1 MTEAAMTAEEG
12 MTVEAET
19 KEETEIEI
27 AQIIEAGTVE
37 TTVTGNVR
45 SAITRTSHSE
55 PNAIA
60 VANLKEEAAGTIE
73 EVETE
78 MTVEAVVEVTAETE
92 TSEDPTEEL
101 IQITTGLVANV
112 KTQTSHSELNATA
125 VEHLK
130 EEAEALANNGRAM
143 SAGPEIEEMHHN
155 LEREIGN
162 ALSVE
167 NPISLN
173 EMIALAVGAQR
184 GLAAPSKEGIIAN

>member
-1 MTEAAMTAEEG
+1 
-12 MTVEAET
+12 MTVEAVT

-60 VANLKEEAAGTIE
+60 VASLKEEAEGTIE

-78 MTVEAVVEVTAETE
+78 MTEEVVVEVTAETE
-92 TSEDPTEEL
+92 RREAPTEVL
-101 IQITTGLVANV
+101 TQITTGLVANV

-125 VEHLK
+125 VELLK
-130 EEAEALANNGRAM
+130 EGVEAQASNGQAM
-143 SAGPEIEEMHHN
+143 NAEPVTEEMHHN
-155 LEREIGN
+155 LEQGIGIAHN
-162 ALSVE
+162 VE

-173 EMIALAVGAQR
+173 VMIALDVDALR
-184 GLAAPSKEGIIAN
+184 GSVALSREDIIAS

>member
-1 MTEAAMTAEEG
+1 MTAEEG

-45 SAITRTSHSE
+45 SAITRISHSE
-55 PNAIA
+55 PNAID

-73 EVETE
+73 EVESE
-78 MTVEAVVEVTAETE
+78 MIVEAVVEVTAETE
-92 TSEDPTEEL
+92 TSGAPTEEL

-130 EEAEALANNGRAM
+130 EEAEALANNGRVM
-143 SAGPEIEEMHHN
+143 SAGPVIEEMHRN
-155 LEREIGN
+155 LEPEIGN

-167 NPISLN
+167 NPISLSGT
-173 EMIALAVGAQR
+173 IALAVDALR
-184 GLAAPSKEGIIAN
+184 ESVAPSREDIIAN

>member
-1 MTEAAMTAEEG
+1 MTAEEG

-27 AQIIEAGTVE
+27 AHIIEAGTVE

-78 MTVEAVVEVTAETE
+78 MTVEVVVELTAETE
-92 TSEDPTEEL
+92 TIGAPTGEPT
-101 IQITTGLVANV
+101 QITTGLVANV

-143 SAGPEIEEMHHN
+143 SAGLVIEGTHHN
-155 LEREIGN
+155 LGREIGT

-184 GLAAPSKEGIIAN
+184 GLAAPSREGIIAN

>member
-1 MTEAAMTAEEG
+1 MTAEEG

-19 KEETEIEI
+19 KEGTEIEI
-27 AQIIEAGTVE
+27 AQIIEAGAVE

-60 VANLKEEAAGTIE
+60 VANLKGNAAETTE

-78 MTVEAVVEVTAETE
+78 MTEEVVVEVTAETE
-92 TSEDPTEEL
+92 TSEALTEEPT
-101 IQITTGLVANV
+101 QITTGLVANV
-112 KTQTSHSELNATA
+112 KTQTSHLGLNATA
-125 VEHLK
+125 VAHLK
-130 EEAEALANNGRAM
+130 EEVEAQASNGRAM
-143 SAGPEIEEMHHN
+143 SAELVIEEMHHN

-173 EMIALAVGAQR
+173 EMIALAVDALR
-184 GLAAPSKEGIIAN
+184 EWVVLSKEGIIAN

>member
-1 MTEAAMTAEEG
+1 MTAEEG

-37 TTVTGNVR
+37 TTVTGSVR
-45 SAITRTSHSE
+45 SVITRTSHSE

-60 VANLKEEAAGTIE
+60 VASLKGEAAGTTE

-78 MTVEAVVEVTAETE
+78 MTEEVVVEVTAETE
-92 TSEDPTEEL
+92 TSEVPTEEL

-125 VEHLK
+125 VAHLK
-130 EEAEALANNGRAM
+130 EEAEALASNGRAM
-143 SAGPEIEEMHHN
+143 NAGLVIEKMHHS
-155 LEREIGN
+155 LEREIGT
-162 ALSVE
+162 APSVE
-167 NPISLN
+167 NPISLS
-173 EMIALAVGAQR
+173 EMIALAVD
-184 GLAAPSKEGIIAN
+184 APRESVALSREGIIAN

>member
-1 MTEAAMTAEEG
+1 MTAEEG

-78 MTVEAVVEVTAETE
+78 MTVEVVVELTAETE
-92 TSEDPTEEL
+92 TIGAPTGEPT
-101 IQITTGLVANV
+101 QITTGLVVNV

-143 SAGPEIEEMHHN
+143 SAGPETEEMHHN

-167 NPISLN
+167 NPILPSG
-173 EMIALAVGAQR
+173 MSALGVDVLR
-184 GLAAPSKEGIIAN
+184 ELVDPNKEGITAN

>member
-1 MTEAAMTAEEG
+1 MTAEEG

-45 SAITRTSHSE
+45 AITRTSHSE

-78 MTVEAVVEVTAETE
+78 MTVEVVVELTAETE
-92 TSEDPTEEL
+92 TIGNPTGEPT
-101 IQITTGLVANV
+101 QITTGLVVNV

-143 SAGPEIEEMHHN
+143 SAGPETEEMHHN

-167 NPISLN
+167 NPISLSGT
-173 EMIALAVGAQR
+173 IALAVDAQR
-184 GLAAPSKEGIIAN
+184 GLVDLSREDIIAN

>member
-1 MTEAAMTAEEG
+1 MTAEEG
-12 MTVEAET
+12 MTAEAVT

-60 VANLKEEAAGTIE
+60 VANLKEEAAETTE

-78 MTVEAVVEVTAETE
+78 MTEEVVVEVTAETE
-92 TSEDPTEEL
+92 TSEALTEAPT
-101 IQITTGLVANV
+101 QITTGLVANV

-130 EEAEALANNGRAM
+130 EEAEALASNGRAM
-143 SAGPEIEEMHHN
+143 IAGLVIEEMHHN
-155 LEREIGN
+155 LERGIGT

-167 NPISLN
+167 NPISQSG
-173 EMIALAVGAQR
+173 MIALAVDALSGSVALNR
-184 GLAAPSKEGIIAN
+184 EVIIAN